1 MTISEL
7 QALLPSNI
15 TLKTDGNDI
24 DSIQYHFWW
33 TNVHV
38 GTIDT
43 DSNGDITAVNIEKQY
58 QSQIENNAEVN
69 KVLKENN
76 LNINYV

>member
-15 TLKTDGNDI
+15 TLKSNGNDV

-33 TNVHV
+33 MDVHV
-38 GTIDT
+38 GTIDM

-69 KVLKENN
+69 NVLKENN
-76 LNINYV
+76 ININYV